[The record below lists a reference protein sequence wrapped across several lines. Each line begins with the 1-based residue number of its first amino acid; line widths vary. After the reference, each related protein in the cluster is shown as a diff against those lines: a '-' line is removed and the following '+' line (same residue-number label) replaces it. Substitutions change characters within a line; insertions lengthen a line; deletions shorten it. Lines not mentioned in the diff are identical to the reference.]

1 MVIQRV
7 VDAFMCLPGLILLIA
22 VLSLTGPG
30 LWEVI
35 GVLGYV
41 VGIQNTRVIRS
52 AVISIK
58 ENVYVKAAEAIG
70 CSTLRILIRHI
81 MPDIMAPTIILFT
94 LNVPA
99 LILAEASLSFLG
111 LGIPSPQPSWGGM
124 LSLEG
129 RKYMLLSPWISL

>member
-41 VGIQNTRVIRS
+41 VGIQSTRVIRS

-70 CSTLRILIRHI
+70 CSTLR
-81 MPDIMAPTIILFT
+81 
-94 LNVPA
+94 N
-99 LILAEASLSFLG
+99 
-111 LGIPSPQPSWGGM
+111 
-124 LSLEG
+124 
-129 RKYMLLSPWISL
+129 